1 MNVVIEAIRIGLF
14 LQFPWI
20 ICNHKWCCRWVIID
34 EGTQGPL
41 VVPSWSTLKVLLNVW
56 LSGLW
61 LIPSGSPNCL
71 SVRWPWLLLVNIG
84 TFIQWHKLKYSWNTK
99 TAIAAANMP
108 ALNDKMVIK
117 AAIVFELM
125 TKTARLL
132 KKDAL
137 DRNID
142 FVVMILWSGQGLR

>member
-1 MNVVIEAIRIGLF
+1 
-14 LQFPWI
+14 
-20 ICNHKWCCRWVIID
+20 
-34 EGTQGPL
+34 
-41 VVPSWSTLKVLLNVW
+41 
-56 LSGLW
+56 
-61 LIPSGSPNCL
+61 
-71 SVRWPWLLLVNIG
+71 
-84 TFIQWHKLKYSWNTK
+84 
-99 TAIAAANMP
+99 MP

-142 FVVMILWSGQGLR
+142 FVVMILWSRTKIILKEPR